1 MSYCLLK
8 ATTTS
13 TSWHLQRVAPIRL
26 HIFFAEVGGALK
38 DVNDVT
44 LCCPVTEK
52 KGMLSFP
59 PLLPVFIAHMSTY
72 LYS

>member
-13 TSWHLQRVAPIRL
+13 TSWHLQSVAPIRL
-26 HIFFAEVGGALK
+26 HIFFAEVRGALK
-38 DVNDVT
+38 DVT